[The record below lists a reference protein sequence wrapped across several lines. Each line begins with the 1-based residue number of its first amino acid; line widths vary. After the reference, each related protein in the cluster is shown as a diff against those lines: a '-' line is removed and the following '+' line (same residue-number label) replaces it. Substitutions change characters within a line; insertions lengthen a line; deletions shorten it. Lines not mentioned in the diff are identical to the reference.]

1 VWRRAPCVNL
11 YGGEIN
17 IYTSMRRTPIRYY
30 AHEVV
35 YEVYIDKVLHP

>member
-1 VWRRAPCVNL
+1 VNL

-17 IYTSMRRTPIRYY
+17 IYTSIKYTSMRCTPIRY